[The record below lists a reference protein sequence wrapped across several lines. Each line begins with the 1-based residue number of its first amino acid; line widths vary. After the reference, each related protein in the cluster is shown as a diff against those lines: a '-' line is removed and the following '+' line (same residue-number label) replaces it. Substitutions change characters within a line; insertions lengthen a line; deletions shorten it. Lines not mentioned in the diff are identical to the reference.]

1 MIKKILFFTITIVVG
16 VVLAYTTY
24 YSSYV
29 NHVYDIVETALKEE
43 RYEDVA
49 RMFTSY
55 FDAESKVQRVDSEEG
70 FILVYPSILQTTK
83 TSTDGKSYTGFE
95 KGYSVYGFSLKDTS
109 FADITVSKD
118 TTKNDSGIIYNGRDS
133 QSYSYP
139 FVVKTGDNPY
149 DLTSTISSL
158 KCVEANIG
166 EKDINE
172 KLGGSI
178 TSISLLNSNGE
189 TIINASGLNLDLS
202 EEFFTYA
209 DELIAKHD
217 ECAPTND
224 KDTFNPFFE
233 EWKTRY
239 LAANENYKM
248 FYSTSDIKPT
258 SLLWKTV
265 GIMVMYVAVCVLI
278 GLLIFKGGKLFNR
291 NKNSTRY
298 QKRAP
303 MKGNTTKVNSKDI
316 VDASITKET
325 EVKEEETVSETDKL
339 LDDAKKPLEE
349 DTKSN
354 ENE

>member
-95 KGYSVYGFSLKDTS
+95 KGYSVYGFNLKDTS

-149 DLTSTISSL
+149 DLTSTISNL

-166 EKDINE
+166 EKEINE

-178 TSISLLNSNGE
+178 TGISLLNSNGD
-189 TIINASGLNLDLS
+189 TIITASDLNLDFS
-202 EEFFTYA
+202 EEFFDYA

-233 EWKTRY
+233 EWKTKY

-248 FYSTSDIKPT
+248 FYSTSDIRPT
-258 SLLWKTV
+258 SLVWKTV
-265 GIMVMYVAVCVLI
+265 GIMAMYVAVCVLI

-291 NKNSTRY
+291 NKNNTRY

-303 MKGNTTKVNSKDI
+303 MKGNTTKVNSKDV

-325 EVKEEETVSETDKL
+325 EVKEEENVSEADIL
-339 LDDAKKPLEE
+339 LEEAKKPLEE
-349 DTKSN
+349 DTKAN